1 MLLAMFAYGME
12 NINSVIHGSVFSK
25 VCWTP
30 VSLKVDY
37 RIDIPIHN
45 GQTVMI
51 KKEFAS
57 KTNTNVSQLHTG
69 SESDCKEYN
78 TQTRM

>member
-1 MLLAMFAYGME
+1 MDR
-12 NINSVIHGSVFSK
+12 SVFSK

-45 GQTVMI
+45 GQTLMI

-57 KTNTNVSQLHTG
+57 KTNQNVSQEVSQTVR
-69 SESDCKEYN
+69 SI

>member
-1 MLLAMFAYGME
+1 M
-12 NINSVIHGSVFSK
+12 VRSVFSK

-45 GQTVMI
+45 GQTLMI

-57 KTNTNVSQLHTG
+57 KTNQNVSQEVSQTVRSTTHRL
-69 SESDCKEYN
+69 ECKRILI
-78 TQTRM
+78 T

>member
-1 MLLAMFAYGME
+1 MDR
-12 NINSVIHGSVFSK
+12 SVFSK

-45 GQTVMI
+45 GQTLMI

-57 KTNTNVSQLHTG
+57 KTNQNVSQEVSQTVRSITHRL
-69 SESDCKEYN
+69 ECKRILI
-78 TQTRM
+78 T